1 VGIHSYSWYINGAFK
16 TAGYEMSAVL
26 PSQGGEVKVTA
37 VDDIGNQNTEAIV
50 VDVSPS
56 NPIGDCEEGEVWNE

>member
-1 VGIHSYSWYINGAFK
+1 
-16 TAGYEMSAVL
+16 MSAVL